1 MFRVCSG
8 KKLYQ
13 SAGLF
18 LVVMGHDIDGRSM
31 NDRVR
36 GDHLEIFGFSVSKEV
51 DRHAGDRQMETIVV
65 SASVDQIV
73 FMDII
78 REREEIPGHIGI
90 AFVERFS
97 HLRIFGEEDE
107 VFGDIP
113 GSGDREGEEKE
124 GEDDDA

>member
-1 MFRVCSG
+1 M
-8 KKLYQ
+8 
-13 SAGLF
+13 F
-18 LVVMGHDIDGRSM
+18 LVGSREELLEFFGCFLVEVGHDIDGGSM

-113 GSGDREGEEKE
+113 GSGNREGEEKE